1 MWHVQSIATCFL
13 VLDLASC
20 PVAAQEKP
28 LAQPFVPGEVVV
40 KFSPT
45 SKAAALVAGA
55 SASSDQPNA
64 PLASYV
70 DSLAR
75 EVGIPIGVKR
85 LGSGGMLIVSIQR
98 ANLVARLLER
108 LRANPHVK
116 EAGALSAAPPPPLV
130 AQGVVQVEFAERSP
144 EAEAVAKIAASGRET
159 GPELDPIIKGLEH
172 DSGIPSTARITSSR
186 QILLSVD
193 LSALTLDLAAR
204 LRKCADVEYAQ
215 PNFIRRRMSSAGPSP
230 PPHA

>member
-1 MWHVQSIATCFL
+1 MWHVQSISTCLL
-13 VLDLASC
+13 VLDLAFC
-20 PVAAQEKP
+20 PAAAQEKP

-45 SKAAALVAGA
+45 SKAAALVAAA

-75 EVGIPIGVKR
+75 EVSIPIGIKR
-85 LGSGGMLIVSIQR
+85 LGSGGMLIVAIQR
-98 ANLVARLLER
+98 ADLVGRLVKR
-108 LRANPHVK
+108 LRANPHVI
-116 EAGALSAAPPPPLV
+116 EAGALSAGTPPPLV
-130 AQGVVQVEFAERSP
+130 AQAVVQVEFAERSP

-159 GPELDPIIKGLEH
+159 GPELDLITKRLQHE
-172 DSGIPSTARITSSR
+172 SGIPSTARITSSR
-186 QILLSVD
+186 QVLLSID

-230 PPHA
+230 PPLA